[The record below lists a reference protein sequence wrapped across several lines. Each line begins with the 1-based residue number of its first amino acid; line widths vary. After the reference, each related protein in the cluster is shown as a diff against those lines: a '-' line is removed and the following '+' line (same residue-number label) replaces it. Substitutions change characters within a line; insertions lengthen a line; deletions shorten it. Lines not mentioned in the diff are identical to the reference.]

1 MVSVDF
7 NWNYTDFDTIHDLNA
22 LPLIPL
28 YTYQPANRQYGE
40 VLKANMR
47 VQVNGIRLFF
57 EVEGTKLRLTENSFV
72 EVPTLLL
79 LHGGPG
85 ADHSGYRPAFSTLS
99 DIAQIVYLDHRG
111 NGRSDH
117 GPKDLWNIS
126 QWADDVKAFCDA
138 LEIKQPIVYG
148 ACCHEPRSNSMV

>member
-1 MVSVDF
+1 MVSVEII
-7 NWNYTDFDTIHDLNA
+7 WNYTEFDAIHDLGA

-28 YTYQPANRQYGE
+28 HTYQPANRQYGE
-40 VLKANMR
+40 VLKVIMR
-47 VQVNGIRLFF
+47 VQVNGVRLFF
-57 EVEGTKLRLTENSFV
+57 EIEGTKLRLTENSFV

-85 ADHSGYRPAFSTLS
+85 ADHSGYRPAFSALS

-117 GPKDLWNIS
+117 GPKESWNIN
-126 QWADDVKAFCDA
+126 Q
-138 LEIKQPIVYG
+138 
-148 ACCHEPRSNSMV
+148 